1 MQLRRKSRSK
11 GIRSKK
17 SKRSKRSINRKT
29 RSKMNMRRRTRKLK
43 SKKFDGNSAPGSF
56 SMLEYYKNIHSCSC
70 SLDKICYC
78 NPLIETILGISLNDS
93 PLDINN
99 KDFNIY
105 TLCEMVSSNLPDYL
119 KDKSLLTKV
128 IGTAYSQII
137 DIIISIGNKGKK
149 TFTKKDFL
157 EILKI
162 IDKEI
167 IFNIIDDALQGL
179 IPINTD
185 TIYKKG
191 DRVEFDLNGTW
202 TKGVIKSKLSTGNR
216 YDIDYISTT
225 LGISSSYTKP
235 SVNISSIRNTK
246 IIKNIQ
252 TVVESFLNPY
262 GFTLI
267 KDEKTNNLY
276 KEIGKTGLTT
286 THTSNLNKTILK
298 TTSLTNSLYGMANE
312 DNTNILF
319 NFLSIYPYQDKTQNL
334 FIEYDEIFR
343 ILIGTNKIEL
353 KHGLDLIEAQLNK
366 WFLTIKYTKLYKI
379 IHGTWIPI
387 H

>member
-167 IFNIIDDALQGL
+167 IFNISDEAQQGL
-179 IPINTD
+179 IPIKTD

-191 DRVEFDLNGTW
+191 DRGEFDF
-202 TKGVIKSKLSTGNR
+202 
-216 YDIDYISTT
+216 DYISTT